1 MEMEYSN
8 YLFLT
13 FSLPMLGSLN
23 NNGIVM
29 SVLPDNMTDLS
40 LITNSTDGFSST
52 SGHFAGGEGANAILT
67 LLGAS
72 DSNFVRSSSYSGTVE
87 DVEYIKVYNESWQT
101 NIHVEENENV
111 LMNVTSKKKFINETF
126 VT

>member
-1 MEMEYSN
+1 
-8 YLFLT
+8 
-13 FSLPMLGSLN
+13 MLGSLN

-40 LITNSTDGFSST
+40 IITNSTDGFTST
-52 SGHFAGGEGANAILT
+52 GGHFAGGEGDSEPVT
-67 LLGAS
+67 LDGVP
-72 DSNFVRSSSYSGTVE
+72 DSTFSRSSSYSGIVE

>member
-1 MEMEYSN
+1 
-8 YLFLT
+8 
-13 FSLPMLGSLN
+13 MLGSLK

-40 LITNSTDGFSST
+40 IITNSTDGFTST
-52 SGHFAGGEGANAILT
+52 GGFFAGGEGGNYFLS
-67 LLGAS
+67 LEVEP
-72 DSNFVRSSSYSGTVE
+72 DSTFSRSSSYSGTIE
-87 DVEYIKVYNESWQT
+87 DVEYIKVYNQSWQT
-101 NIHVEENENV
+101 NIHIEENENV